1 MRERSVKNNYKA
13 DFPLLANSDLI
24 YLDSAATSQKPQCVI
39 DALTNYYQ
47 TQNANVHRALY
58 GLGEAATAEYEQARK
73 KVAGFINSEADEVI
87 FTKGTTQGLNWIANG
102 FAEQVLKP
110 GDEILISIEEHHS
123 NLVPWQI
130 IAQKTGAKLV
140 YVYLTADLNFDY
152 ADFEVKLNSKTKIV
166 ALHHMSNVL
175 GNILDISKLAEL
187 THNFGAYLVVDGAQ
201 AAAHTVLDMKKFDC
215 DFYAFSGHKMF
226 GPMGIGVLFGKREL
240 LAKMQ
245 PVEYGGE
252 MINEVSEQ
260 SADFKAAPLK
270 FEAGTQNVA
279 GAIGLGV
286 AIDYLKQVGITN
298 IEKVDLDLSK
308 YAKNKLEEID
318 GITIYGHNHGI
329 ISFNLD
335 GVHPH
340 DVASFLDADD
350 LCLRAGHHCAE
361 PLMNYLKIPA
371 CLRASFSIYND
382 YSDVDALAN
391 SLKKIKEFFG
401 K

>member
-1 MRERSVKNNYKA
+1 MKNNYKA

>member
-1 MRERSVKNNYKA
+1 MKNNYKA

-102 FAEQVLKP
+102 FAEKVLKP

>member
-1 MRERSVKNNYKA
+1 MKNNYKA

-175 GNILDISKLAEL
+175 GNVLDISKLAEL

-252 MINEVSEQ
+252 MINEVSKQ

-308 YAKNKLEEID
+308 YAKNKLEEIG

-340 DVASFLDADD
+340 DVVSFLDADG

-382 YSDVDALAN
+382 YSDVDTLAN

>member
-1 MRERSVKNNYKA
+1 MKNNYKA

-286 AIDYLKQVGITN
+286 AIDYL
-298 IEKVDLDLSK
+298 LS
-308 YAKNKLEEID
+308 LIH
-318 GITIYGHNHGI
+318 I
-329 ISFNLD
+329 
-335 GVHPH
+335 
-340 DVASFLDADD
+340 
-350 LCLRAGHHCAE
+350 
-361 PLMNYLKIPA
+361 
-371 CLRASFSIYND
+371 
-382 YSDVDALAN
+382 
-391 SLKKIKEFFG
+391 
-401 K
+401 

>member
-1 MRERSVKNNYKA
+1 MKNNYKA

-335 GVHPH
+335 PH

>member
-1 MRERSVKNNYKA
+1 MKNNYKA

-215 DFYAFSGHKMF
+215 DFYAFQVIKC
-226 GPMGIGVLFGKREL
+226 LAQWEL
-240 LAKMQ
+240 
-245 PVEYGGE
+245 GC
-252 MINEVSEQ
+252 
-260 SADFKAAPLK
+260 
-270 FEAGTQNVA
+270 
-279 GAIGLGV
+279 
-286 AIDYLKQVGITN
+286 
-298 IEKVDLDLSK
+298 
-308 YAKNKLEEID
+308 
-318 GITIYGHNHGI
+318 
-329 ISFNLD
+329 
-335 GVHPH
+335 
-340 DVASFLDADD
+340 FL
-350 LCLRAGHHCAE
+350 
-361 PLMNYLKIPA
+361 
-371 CLRASFSIYND
+371 
-382 YSDVDALAN
+382 V
-391 SLKKIKEFFG
+391 KESC
-401 K
+401 

>member
-340 DVASFLDADD
+340 DVASFLDADN

>member
-1 MRERSVKNNYKA
+1 VKNNYKA

>member
-1 MRERSVKNNYKA
+1 MKNNYKA
-13 DFPLLANSDLI
+13 EFPLLANSDLI

>member
-1 MRERSVKNNYKA
+1 MKNNYKA

-391 SLKKIKEFFG
+391 SLKKIKEFFR

>member
-1 MRERSVKNNYKA
+1 MKNNYKA

-24 YLDSAATSQKPQCVI
+24 YLDSAATSQKTQCVI
-39 DALTNYYQ
+39 DAVTNYYQ

-58 GLGEAATAEYEQARK
+58 GLGAAATAEYEQARK
-73 KVAGFINSEADEVI
+73 KVADFINAEADEVI
-87 FTKGTTQGLNWIANG
+87 FTKGTTQGLNWIASG

-152 ADFEVKLNSKTKIV
+152 ADFEAKLNSKTKIV

-201 AAAHTVLDMKKFDC
+201 AAAHTVLDMKKFNC

-286 AIDYLKQVGITN
+286 AIDYLKQVGITK

-308 YAKNKLEEID
+308 YAKNKLEEIG

-340 DVASFLDADD
+340 DVVSFLDADG

>member
-1 MRERSVKNNYKA
+1 MKNNYKA

-382 YSDVDALAN
+382 CSDVDALAN

>member
-1 MRERSVKNNYKA
+1 MKNNYKA

-382 YSDVDALAN
+382 YSDVDALVN

>member
-1 MRERSVKNNYKA
+1 MKNNYKA

-298 IEKVDLDLSK
+298 IKKVDLDLSK

>member
-1 MRERSVKNNYKA
+1 MRERLVKNNYKA

-24 YLDSAATSQKPQCVI
+24 YLDSAATSQKTQCVI
-39 DALTNYYQ
+39 DAVTNYYQ

-58 GLGEAATAEYEQARK
+58 GLGAAATAEYEQARK
-73 KVAGFINSEADEVI
+73 KVADFINAEADEVI
-87 FTKGTTQGLNWIANG
+87 FTKGTTQGLNWIASG

-152 ADFEVKLNSKTKIV
+152 ADFEAKLNSKTKIV

-201 AAAHTVLDMKKFDC
+201 AAAHTVLDMKKFNC

-286 AIDYLKQVGITN
+286 AIDYLKQVGITK

-308 YAKNKLEEID
+308 YAKNKLEEIG

-340 DVASFLDADD
+340 DVVSFLDADG

>member
-1 MRERSVKNNYKA
+1 MKNNYKA

-102 FAEQVLKP
+102 FAKQVLKP

>member
-1 MRERSVKNNYKA
+1 MKNNYKA

-350 LCLRAGHHCAE
+350 LYLRAGHHCAE

>member
-1 MRERSVKNNYKA
+1 MKNNYKA
-13 DFPLLANSDLI
+13 DFPLLANYDLI

-175 GNILDISKLAEL
+175 GNIHDISKLAEL

>member
-1 MRERSVKNNYKA
+1 MKNNYKA

-340 DVASFLDADD
+340 DVASFLDTDD

>member
-1 MRERSVKNNYKA
+1 MKNNYKA

-286 AIDYLKQVGITN
+286 AIDYLKQVRITN